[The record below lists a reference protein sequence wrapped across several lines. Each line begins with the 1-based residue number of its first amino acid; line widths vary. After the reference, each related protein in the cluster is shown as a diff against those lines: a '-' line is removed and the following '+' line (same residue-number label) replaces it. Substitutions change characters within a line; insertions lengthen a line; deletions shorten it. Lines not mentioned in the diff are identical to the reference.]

1 MTPGPATPARPWWQ
15 TGVLYQI
22 YPRSFQDSDGN
33 GAGDLDGITAR
44 LGYVADLGADAVWI
58 SPFYPSPMADGGYDV
73 ADYCDV
79 DPLFGDLAAFD
90 RLAAEAHRLGL
101 RVVVD
106 WVPNHSSNRHPFFV
120 QSRSSRADPHRDW
133 YVWRDARAGTGPGT
147 GQPPEPPTNWLSAF
161 GGPAWTWD
169 DATGQFYL
177 HSFLPEQPDLNWRTP
192 ALRAAM
198 LVTLAFWM
206 ERGVDGFRI
215 DTAVHIAK
223 DPLFRDN
230 PPEPHPDAGHKP
242 VSDYDRQQH
251 LHDRGHAD
259 VHALFRTFRAV
270 VDACPG
276 PDPGPETESRG
287 ETPVRALFGEI
298 HLGHDLAQWAT
309 YFGEAAGGGMR
320 DELHLPLNFGLLA
333 APWTAAGLRAHVE
346 AVEAALPPDAWPS
359 YVLGSHDERRL
370 AGRVG
375 PAGARLAAVLLLTLR
390 GTPTLYAGDEI
401 GTPDVDVPADRRRDP
416 AGLHIA
422 ALGRDSGRTPLAWDA
437 SPGAGF
443 SSAAPERFW
452 LPLHPGHETLNVAA
466 QTADADSLLTL
477 TRRLLALRRA
487 VPALH
492 AGAYRTLGGVPA
504 SVFAYERAA
513 GDSRALVLLNLG
525 AAEARVPLPAGPW
538 HAAVSTHDRDA
549 ATVGPDARLRPNE
562 GVVLTARRG

>member
-1 MTPGPATPARPWWQ
+1 MTSDSATPAPPWWQ
-15 TGVLYQI
+15 TGVLYQV
-22 YPRSFQDSDGN
+22 YPRSFQDSDGD
-33 GAGDLDGITAR
+33 GTGDLDGITSR
-44 LGYVADLGADAVWI
+44 LAYVADLGVDAVWI
-58 SPFYPSPMADGGYDV
+58 SPFYPSPMKDGGYDV
-73 ADYCDV
+73 ADYCGV

-106 WVPNHSSNRHPFFV
+106 WVPNHSSDRHPFFV
-120 QSRSSRADPHRDW
+120 QSRSSRDDPHRDW
-133 YVWRDARAGTGPGT
+133 YVWRDARPGTGPGT
-147 GQPPEPPTNWLSAF
+147 DHAPEPPTNWLSAF

-198 LVTLAFWM
+198 LVTLSFWM

-230 PPEPHPDAGHKP
+230 PPESRPDAGHKP

-251 LHDRGHAD
+251 LHDRGHTD

-276 PDPGPETESRG
+276 PDTGSSG

-298 HLGHDLAQWAT
+298 HLGHDLPQWAT
-309 YFGEAAGGGMR
+309 YFGEAAGHGMR

-333 APWTAAGLRAHVE
+333 APWTAAGLRGHVE
-346 AVEAALPPDAWPS
+346 AVEAALPDGAWPS

-370 AGRVG
+370 ATRIG

-401 GTPDVDVPADRRRDP
+401 GTPDVDVPAARRRDP

-422 ALGRDSGRTPLAWDA
+422 ALGRDSGRTPMAWDA

-443 SSAAPERFW
+443 STAPPERFW
-452 LPLHPGHETLNVAA
+452 LPLHPDHEMLNVETQA
-466 QTADADSLLTL
+466 ADAGSLLTL
-477 TRRLLALRRA
+477 YRRLAVLRRA
-487 VPALH
+487 TPALH
-492 AGAYRTLGGVPA
+492 SGTFRALDSVPG
-504 SVFAYERAA
+504 SVFAYERTD
-513 GDSRALVLLNLG
+513 GDSRALVLLNLSD
-525 AAEARVPLPAGPW
+525 AEALVPLPVGEW
-538 HAAVSTHDRDA
+538 NVAASTHGRSADPGGDVRLA
-549 ATVGPDARLRPNE
+549 ANE
-562 GVVLTARRG
+562 GVVLTPRRG